1 MSETTRSRLALA
13 LCLAAV
19 AVAAAVRWPPVFGD
33 FWLDEIWTWSSM
45 RMLDSPLQVF
55 TRIHQS
61 NNHHLNTLIYYALG
75 EHVDWWWYRV
85 PAFAAGVASVGLAAA
100 IAWRKGRPEAVFAA
114 WLAAGS
120 FALVH
125 FSSEARGYAYAV
137 FFALICLWALERDRP
152 GCRALFAVSA
162 LLGFLSHLAFGFFY
176 AGAVVWSWRQLGQ
189 RPGAVRALAALHVL
203 PLVGL
208 AALYAV
214 DLHTMT
220 VGGGPPAVADQVL
233 ARTFGFGLG
242 LRVSRDL
249 GFAYACLG
257 ASLLALGIR
266 QLRRQRDDSWILYA
280 IAIGIAPVAVMLSLR
295 PEVVAVRYFLI
306 SLALLLLLSAFLL
319 GDLYRRGGARRI
331 ASLVLL
337 AGFLAGNAVHIRGFL
352 EYGRGGYREALLRMA
367 RETDSPAIVVSS
379 DHDFRNGT
387 VLRFYARELPANRR
401 LDYRTAEQR
410 PPGGPE
416 WVIRHAL
423 ENPAR
428 VPESIRDDRGHLYT
442 LVAEFPHAAISG
454 FHWAL
459 YRNAASVEP

>member
-1 MSETTRSRLALA
+1 MSEVTRSRLALA

-19 AVAAAVRWPPVFGD
+19 AVGAAVRWPPIFND
-33 FWLDEIWTWSSM
+33 FWLDEIWTWSTI

-55 TRIHQS
+55 TRVHQS

-85 PAFAAGVASVGLAAA
+85 PAFAVGVASIGLAAA

-114 WLAAGS
+114 WLTAGS

-137 FFALICLWALERDRP
+137 FFALVCLWALGRDRP
-152 GCRALFAVSA
+152 WCRALFAVSA

-176 AGAVVWSWRQLGQ
+176 AGAIVWSWRRLGRQ
-189 RPGAVRALAALHVL
+189 PGAVSALAALHAL

-220 VGGGPPAVADQVL
+220 VGGGPPAVAEQVL

-242 LRVSRDL
+242 LPVGRGL
-249 GFAYACLG
+249 GFAYAGLG
-257 ASLLALGIR
+257 GTLLALGIH
-266 QLRRQRDDSWILYA
+266 QLQRRRDDSWILYV
-280 IAIGIAPVAVMLSLR
+280 IAIGIAPAAVMLSLR

-319 GDLYRRGGARRI
+319 GDLYRSGGAQRI
-331 ASLVLL
+331 ASLLLL
-337 AGFLAGNAVHIRGFL
+337 AGFLTGNAVHIRGFL
-352 EYGRGGYREALLRMA
+352 EHGRGGYREALSWMA
-367 RETDSPAIVVSS
+367 RETDSPQIVVAS

-387 VLRFYARELPANRR
+387 VLRFYARELPANRH
-401 LDYRTAEQR
+401 LDYRTPAQR
-410 PPGGPE
+410 PPAGPE

-428 VPESIRDDRGHLYT
+428 VLESFRDDRGHLFT
-442 LVAEFPHAAISG
+442 LVADFPYSAISG

-459 YRNAASVEP
+459 YRNAASRKP